1 MYCLTLS
8 SVPLS
13 RLAGCCTIALM
24 SCANAQAQNPSPG
37 AAQAYPT
44 RPIRYVVAFAPG
56 GINDLLAR
64 IVGQKISD
72 SFGQPVI
79 VDNRPGAGGNLGTE
93 LVAKS
98 SPDGYTLLNISTAQ
112 AISAT
117 LYSKLGYNLERDLTP
132 VALLGS
138 SPLIIGIHPGV
149 NARNVAE
156 FASASRQKPFSY
168 ASGGVGTISHLSGEM
183 LKRALNFN
191 MTHVPYKGA
200 GPGVA
205 DVMGGQVQMMI
216 NAVPELFP
224 AVKSG
229 RLRCIGVMAE
239 KRHAFLP
246 DIPTLPEQGYKEFVM
261 GNWVGIVTA
270 SGTPKDV
277 VNKLSAEINR
287 IMKLPDVVE
296 KLTQQGFDPVQS
308 TPESFGRHVRAET
321 ARFGKAVKESGARV
335 D

>member
-1 MYCLTLS
+1 MQRFPSQRLS
-8 SVPLS
+8 SAFAA
-13 RLAGCCTIALM
+13 LAFLA
-24 SCANAQAQNPSPG
+24 CANAMAQN
-37 AAQAYPT
+37 YPA

-64 IVGQKISD
+64 IVGQKLAETW
-72 SFGQPVI
+72 GQPVI
-79 VDNRPGAGGNLGTE
+79 VDNRPGAGGNLATE
-93 LVAKS
+93 LVARS
-98 SPDGYTLLNISTAQ
+98 TPDGHTVMNISTAQ

-132 VALLGS
+132 VVLLGS

-149 NARNVAE
+149 TAKSVADL
-156 FASASRQKPFSY
+156 AAVAKQKPLSY

-200 GPGVA
+200 GPGAA

-224 AVKSG
+224 FVKSG
-229 RLRCIGVMAE
+229 RMRCIGVMAE

-246 DIPTLPEQGYKEFVM
+246 DVPTLTEQGHKEFVL
-261 GNWVGIVTA
+261 GNWVGIVAPT
-270 SGTPKDV
+270 GTPAAV

-287 IMKLPDVVE
+287 IIKSPEVTD
-296 KLTQQGFDPVQS
+296 KLTQQGFDPTQS
-308 TPESFGRHVRAET
+308 TPESFGKHIRAEV

>member
-1 MYCLTLS
+1 M
-8 SVPLS
+8 S
-13 RLAGCCTIALM
+13 RIRLLYRSTQLRYGVTALVLFACTSAH
-24 SCANAQAQNPSPG
+24 AQN
-37 AAQAYPT
+37 YPV

-64 IVGQKISD
+64 IVGQKLAETW
-72 SFGQPVI
+72 GHPVI

-117 LYSKLGYNLERDLTP
+117 LYSKLGYNLERDLAP

-149 NARNVAE
+149 GARNVME
-156 FASASRQKPFSY
+156 FAAVSKQKPLSY

-200 GPGVA
+200 GPGVT
-205 DVMGGQVQMMI
+205 DVMGGQVHMMI

-239 KRHAFLP
+239 KRHSFLP
-246 DIPTLPEQGYKEFVM
+246 EVPTLIEQGQKEFVM
-261 GNWVGIVTA
+261 GNWVGVVTTT
-270 SGTPKDV
+270 GTATATID
-277 VNKLSAEINR
+277 KLSVEINR
-287 IMKLPDVVE
+287 IMKLPDVIE

-308 TPESFGRHVRAET
+308 TPASFGRHIKAEA

>member
-1 MYCLTLS
+1 MPVTLAHMLASAGLSCLLF
-8 SVPLS
+8 
-13 RLAGCCTIALM
+13 AGSA
-24 SCANAQAQNPSPG
+24 AAQN
-37 AAQAYPT
+37 YPA

-56 GINDLLAR
+56 GINDILAR
-64 IVGQKISD
+64 IVGQKMSEAW
-72 SFGQPVI
+72 GQSVI
-79 VDNRPGAGGNLGTE
+79 VDNRPGAGGNLGSE

-98 SPDGYTLLNISTAQ
+98 NPDGYTLLNISTAQ

-117 LYSKLGYNLERDLTP
+117 LYSKLGYSLERDLTP

-138 SPLIIGIHPGV
+138 SPLIVGIHPGV
-149 NARNVAE
+149 SARTVAE
-156 FASASRQKPFSY
+156 FAAASKQKPLSY

-183 LKRALNFN
+183 LKRALGFN

-229 RLRCIGVMAE
+229 RMRCIGVMAE
-239 KRHAFLP
+239 KRHPFLP
-246 DIPTLPEQGYKEFVM
+246 DIATLPEQGHKEFVM
-261 GNWVGIVTA
+261 GNWVGIVAAT
-270 SGTPKDV
+270 GTPKDV
-277 VNKLSAEINR
+277 VNKLAVEINR

-296 KLTQQGFDPVQS
+296 KLTQQGFDPTQS
-308 TPESFGRHVRAET
+308 TPESFGRHIRAEA
-321 ARFGKAVKESGARV
+321 ARFGIAVKESGARV